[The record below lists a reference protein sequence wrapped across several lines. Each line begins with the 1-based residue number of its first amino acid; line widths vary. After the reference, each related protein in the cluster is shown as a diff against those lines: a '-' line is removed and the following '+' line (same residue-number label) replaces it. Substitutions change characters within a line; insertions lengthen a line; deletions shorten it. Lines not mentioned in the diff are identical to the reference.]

1 MKTGLAISAL
11 CHAALLLWGLLSF
24 AARPLEAKP
33 NDALPVDII
42 SDKQFSEI
50 TQGVKNA
57 PKYNPLAPL
66 VEKIGDPRPVEDSS
80 AKVTEKKELNAA
92 KAEAPPPPPQEQA
105 PKP

>member
-11 CHAALLLWGLLSF
+11 VHAALLVWGLLSF

-50 TQGVKNA
+50 TKGV
-57 PKYNPLAPL
+57 LT
-66 VEKIGDPRPVEDSS
+66 G
-80 AKVTEKKELNAA
+80 AKDKKA
-92 KAEAPPPPPQEQA
+92 
-105 PKP
+105 